1 MQAEVLSSS
10 LAFFV
15 QVPDSLVDVGV
26 NGMIRLGKVAWRKKG
41 PSDMFHIVVADRV
54 GENWQQVVDPKL

>member
-26 NGMIRLGKVAWRKKG
+26 NGMIRLGKITRRKEG
-41 PSDMFHIVVADRV
+41 PPNMFHVVVADGVR
-54 GENWQQVVDPKL
+54 ENREQIIDPEP

>member
-26 NGMIRLGKVAWRKKG
+26 NGMIRLGKITWRKKG
-41 PSDMFHIVVADRV
+41 PPNMFHVVVADCV
-54 GENWQQVVDPKL
+54 GENWQQVVNPEP